1 MNRKN
6 DRNNKL
12 KNKTTKQK
20 IRMDIIKDLKK
31 AGLKQQDIDY
41 IINELNEIEKIIH
54 NKKIHDYNSDLNR

>member
-41 IINELNEIEKIIH
+41 IINELDEIEKIIH